1 MFDFDSIRE
10 IFSTISKNKMRTA
23 LTGFAVAWGIF
34 MLVVLLAA
42 GNGLRNGVKSNF
54 EGRATNTISIWPG
67 WTSKP
72 YNGMPSDRKITLDQR
87 DYDFIR
93 NKIPGVEYISPRIN
107 QSATISYGQEYG
119 SWRMNGVSQDV
130 VHINNLK
137 VLKGNGRFLNEMDIK
152 ERRKVIVI
160 SPEMK
165 TILFKEADPV
175 GKYILVDQTL
185 AFKVIGV
192 YDKSKQFDN
201 SLPAYI
207 PFTTAQMLY
216 DQGWGYRQIEFTIT
230 GLKTLEENEVFIE
243 KFRERMGKMH
253 MFDPQDR
260 SALYVRN
267 TAEMVQQT
275 ESILNIIT
283 LFIAVVGICSLM
295 AGIVGVGNI
304 MLITVKERTREIG
317 IRKALGAT
325 PVSMLK
331 LIIFEALFIT
341 AASGYAGLV
350 LGIGVTELINYIL
363 IMIQGEEPEHAMF
376 LNPTVDM
383 GAMLLA
389 TGVLVVSGVV
399 AGLIPALRATRI
411 RPIEAMRE
419 E

>member
-1 MFDFDSIRE
+1 MFDFDWIRE

-34 MLVVLLAA
+34 MLVVLLSA
-42 GNGLRNGVKSNF
+42 GNGLKNGVKSNF

-67 WTSKP
+67 WTSMP
-72 YNGMPSDRKITLDQR
+72 YDGMPSDRRITFDQN

-93 NKIPGVEYISPRIN
+93 YKIPGVEHVSPRTTK
-107 QSATISYGQEYG
+107 SATISYGEEYG

-130 VHINNLK
+130 ALINNLK
-137 VLKGNGRFLNEMDIK
+137 VESGNGRFLNQMDIDN
-152 ERRKVIVI
+152 RRKVIVI
-160 SPEMK
+160 SPDMK
-165 TILFKEADPV
+165 TILFKDKDPIGEYV
-175 GKYILVDQTL
+175 LVDNSL
-185 AFKVIGV
+185 VFRIIGV
-192 YDKSKQFDN
+192 YEASGQFSN
-201 SLPAYI
+201 NAPAYV

-216 DQGWGYRQIEFTIT
+216 DQGWGYRQIEFTMR
-230 GLKTLEENEVFIE
+230 GLNTVEASQAFVE
-243 KFRERMGKMH
+243 KLREHMGKMH
-253 MFDPQDR
+253 HFDPKDR

-275 ESILNIIT
+275 ESILSVIS
-283 LFIAVVGICSLM
+283 LFIAVVGVCSLM

-325 PVSMLK
+325 PGSMLK

-341 AASGYAGLV
+341 TASGYLGLMFGML
-350 LGIGVTELINYIL
+350 LGELANFIL
-363 IMIQGEEPEHAMF
+363 IQLQGPNPEHAIFM
-376 LNPTVDM
+376 NPTVDLGTM
-383 GAMLLA
+383 VFAM
-389 TGVLVVSGVV
+389 TVLIVSGIL